1 MTEPVEPHGPHAPL
15 GPDDPAIGAGY
26 VTVEELL
33 RDRLSTA
40 IGGWRGA
47 VESALPTVA
56 FVIVWTVT
64 SDVRSSVIAAGVALT
79 VLAALRLLRRETL
92 RFVGYAAVAVAIAAF
107 FALRSGRA
115 EDAFLPGMIQTA
127 AIGLAIAVTNLVRW
141 PVFGFLIAAADP
153 ELAAASQRLRSS
165 TKKGAP
171 QDDESLARS
180 AADEQYVTQTL
191 TGWRRHDGVVR
202 VAARVG
208 WVIVALDAVRLLV
221 MVPLYLAG
229 NVAALGVA
237 KILLGWPAYLV
248 AVLVIGWIL
257 VRGETPLDAPPAPP
271 GRRTDP

>member
-1 MTEPVEPHGPHAPL
+1 MTESLGAAEPTSGP
-15 GPDDPAIGAGY
+15 GY

-33 RDRLSTA
+33 RERLSTA

-56 FVIVWTVT
+56 FVVVWTAT
-64 SDVRSSVIAAGVALT
+64 SEVRSSVLAAGAALA
-79 VLAALRLLRRETL
+79 VLAVLRLLRRETL

-127 AIGLAIAVTNLVRW
+127 AIGLAIAVTNLIRW

-153 ELAAASQRLRSS
+153 ELAAASQRLRTSS
-165 TKKGAP
+165 RKGAP
-171 QDDESLARS
+171 QDEESLARS
-180 AADEQYVTQTL
+180 AADEQLVTKAL

-208 WVIVALDAVRLLV
+208 WVIVALDVVRLLV

-237 KILLGWPAYLV
+237 KIVLGWPAYLV
-248 AVLVIGWIL
+248 AVLVIGLIL
-257 VRGETPLDAPPAPP
+257 VRGETPLDAPPE
-271 GRRTDP
+271 RRTAG